1 MKCQEKILI
10 FFVCLLS
17 QRSFYENFGLLT
29 GVFSKQNS
37 IVTES
42 FFAFLF
48 VKGSLALLDNLT
60 ESGFIHCLQF
70 LNHLLMFEMGD
81 RNGFFPAYDCASIDM
96 KHLGK
101 DFLRDAEFLSEVT
114 NVSWRSAD
122 ERLWS

>member
-1 MKCQEKILI
+1 MK
-10 FFVCLLS
+10 FSAV
-17 QRSFYENFGLLT
+17 LT

-60 ESGFIHCLQF
+60 ESGFIHCFQI
-70 LNHLLMFEMGD
+70 LNHFFVPEVWHC
-81 RNGFFPAYDCASIDM
+81 NGSFPANNCAGIDV

-101 DFLRDAEFLSEVT
+101 DFLRDAQFLSEVSDI
-114 NVSWRSAD
+114 VSGGAD
-122 ERLWS
+122 ERLRG